1 MHQTLPTAAVTTLN
15 LGVIENDHWHP
26 GISDTTPMGA
36 ITFVFYFIG
45 AAVCVFRAWRCFQA
59 PALRRGQFRF
69 WAFCAI
75 ALFLFGLN
83 KQLDLHQLITQVGRD
98 WARAQGWYES
108 RREVQSLFVKC
119 LAGGAAAALLAMLW
133 ALRGMTFRYYIAL
146 LGLMFLGFYVLI
158 RAASFHHVDRF
169 LGLGT
174 EGFRLAWLVELG
186 GIAITAAAA
195 ALPERPVT
203 SDGDTM
209 ENGRQ

>member
-1 MHQTLPTAAVTTLN
+1 MNQSISICTITLLS
-15 LGVIENDHWHP
+15 LGYIEGGQWHP

-75 ALFLFGLN
+75 ALFLFGVN
-83 KQLDLHQLITQVGRD
+83 KQLDLHQLITQYGRD
-98 WARAQGWYES
+98 WARAQGWFEN
-108 RREVQSLFVKC
+108 RREVQALFVKC
-119 LAGGAAAALLAMLW
+119 LAGAATVTLLAMLW
-133 ALRGMTFRYYIAL
+133 ALRGMPFRYYIAL
-146 LGLMFLGFYVLI
+146 LGLLFLAFYVLI
-158 RAASFHHVDRF
+158 RAASFHHVDSF

-186 GIAITAAAA
+186 GIAITTAA
-195 ALPERPVT
+195 ALLPDRPSRGVAKPETNR
-203 SDGDTM
+203 G
-209 ENGRQ
+209 